1 MSSKSSTEAPELAE
15 FQGAHLA
22 VDVALFTVAPR
33 ADGSLALAVLCQKRQ
48 DGLAAGEWAL
58 VGRMLRDRE
67 RLSEA
72 VQKALKIKCGIEG
85 INPRQLFVLDEPTR
99 DSRGWVVSVAHTS
112 TQRWSLL
119 QPYVENDNNL
129 ALTYI
134 SGQKPKYRFP
144 EGQKSLPFEND
155 LILDRAVEDIRMRY
169 EDSPDPDFLLPDQFT
184 VLELREIH
192 EAVLDRQLD
201 KDLFRRKMIDKLKPT
216 GLTSNGAMGKPAQL
230 FKRVESSKS

>member
-1 MSSKSSTEAPELAE
+1 MSSKHTLEAPELAQ
-15 FQGAHLA
+15 FKGAHLA
-22 VDVALFTVAPR
+22 VDVALFTVVPKQ
-33 ADGSLALAVLCQKRQ
+33 DGTLNLAVLCQKRQ

-58 VGRMLRDRE
+58 VGRMLRDKE
-67 RLSEA
+67 RLGEA

-112 TQRWSLL
+112 TQKWSLL
-119 QPYVENDNNL
+119 QPFVENDKNL

-134 SGQKPKYRFP
+134 SGKRPKYKFP
-144 EGQKSLPFEND
+144 EGQKNLPFEND
-155 LILDRAVEDIRMRY
+155 IILDRAVEDIRSRY